1 MQAKVKLIV
10 SGEEGNESDQE
21 QGANPVLMSRQD
33 LEEMITWETNN
44 LYEYLKGLYAQGL
57 EEAQAGHEFDK

>member
-1 MQAKVKLIV
+1 VQAKVKLIV